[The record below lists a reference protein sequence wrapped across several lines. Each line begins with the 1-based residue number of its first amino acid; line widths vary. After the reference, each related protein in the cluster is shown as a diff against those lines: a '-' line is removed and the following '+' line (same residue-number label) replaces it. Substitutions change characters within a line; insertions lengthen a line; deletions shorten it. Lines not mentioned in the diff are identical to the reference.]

1 MLEVLEMSVSDGLPQ
16 ESDSPRKAEG
26 LPRRLSPS
34 QQARNVRA
42 FSAVVARFRE
52 ALLESPKAL
61 AFARDLVGAFADSEM
76 SGGPTKSEV
85 WALITEKRTPQYG
98 QAFFDSR
105 WTIFEHYDAIQ
116 PYLAKKHQQRY
127 ALHPAVGPA
136 TLIHERLRRHRGIE
150 ELVGLLDETRSLIG
164 QPTRD
169 RGAIEFNL
177 LYCRQMLT
185 LYAIHLE
192 RLVAVASIRELA
204 AEQLE
209 HNHPGLSMR
218 VKQLNEE
225 VSAFFPGD
233 HTLDHRAVA
242 LVSAEQRYQQALTAA
257 GQRVIDQGGRSLDF
271 EVLSAEEYLEAARH
285 APLALLSQFGAD
297 LVVDPPSAWLDA
309 GTLMETVEDFAPH
322 FRVRSRPPM
331 PQVPREPDPAQRMV
345 EARARERSRQE
356 HLAER
361 ALLEGDLA
369 DLTEELR
376 RSRWRSSARLLADLM
391 GLDADPYAPYQL
403 RIGIELIVDRIGW
416 VTYLHPV
423 YLSRRAGEQHVRPI
437 LRREH
442 GHHDAL

>member
-1 MLEVLEMSVSDGLPQ
+1 MSVADGPQ
-16 ESDSPRKAEG
+16 HKSDSPVDAESV
-26 LPRRLSPS
+26 PRHLSPS

-52 ALLESPKAL
+52 SLLESPKAL
-61 AFARDLVGAFADSEM
+61 AFARDLVGAFADSGV

-85 WALITEKRTPQYG
+85 WALIVERRRPQYG
-98 QAFFDSR
+98 QEFFDSR
-105 WTIFEHYDAIQ
+105 WAIFEHYDAIQ

-136 TLIHERLRRHRGIE
+136 TLVHERLRRHRGID

-169 RGAIEFNL
+169 RASIEFNL
-177 LYCRQMLT
+177 QYCRQMLT
-185 LYAIHLE
+185 VYAIHLE
-192 RLVAVASIRELA
+192 RLVAVASIRDLA
-204 AEQLE
+204 AEQRE
-209 HNHPGLSMR
+209 HNHPGLSTR

-225 VSAFFPGD
+225 VSGFFPGD
-233 HTLDHRAVA
+233 HTLDHHAVA

-309 GTLMETVEDFAPH
+309 GALMEAVEDFTPRV
-322 FRVRSRPPM
+322 RVRSRPPM
-331 PQVPREPDPAQRMV
+331 PQVPQEPDPAQRMV
-345 EARARERSRQE
+345 EARTRERSRQE

-361 ALLEGDLA
+361 VLLEDDEA
-369 DLTEELR
+369 DLTDELR
-376 RSRWRSSARLLADLM
+376 RSRWRTSARLLADLM

-403 RIGIELIVDRIGW
+403 RIAIEVIVDRIGW

-423 YLSRRAGEQHVRPI
+423 YLSRRTGEQHAQPHR
-437 LRREH
+437 RREH
-442 GHHDAL
+442 GRHDAL

>member
-1 MLEVLEMSVSDGLPQ
+1 M
-16 ESDSPRKAEG
+16 
-26 LPRRLSPS
+26 
-34 QQARNVRA
+34 RA
-42 FSAVVARFRE
+42 FSAVVAKFRE

-61 AFARDLVGAFADSEM
+61 AFARDLIGAFAGSEM

-85 WALITEKRTPQYG
+85 WTLITQRHTPQYG
-98 QAFFDSR
+98 QDFFDSR
-105 WTIFEHYDAIQ
+105 WSVFEHYDAIQ

-136 TLIHERLRRHRGIE
+136 TLVHERLRRHRGID
-150 ELVGLLDETRSLIG
+150 ELVGLLDETKSLIG

-169 RGAIEFNL
+169 RTTIEFNL
-177 LYCRQMLT
+177 LDCQQMLT

-192 RLVAVASIRELA
+192 RLVAVASIRDLA
-204 AEQLE
+204 EEQRE
-209 HNHPGLSMR
+209 HNHPGLSTR

-225 VSAFFPGD
+225 VSGFFPGD
-233 HTLDHRAVA
+233 HTLDHQAVA

-271 EVLSAEEYLEAARH
+271 EVLSAEEYLEAARN

-309 GTLMETVEDFAPH
+309 GALMETVEDFAPRV
-322 FRVRSRPPM
+322 RVRSRPPM
-331 PQVPREPDPAQRMV
+331 PQVVQEPDPVGRMV
-345 EARARERSRQE
+345 EARVRERSRQE

-361 ALLEGDLA
+361 VLLESNQA
-369 DLTEELR
+369 DLTDELR
-376 RSRWRSSARLLADLM
+376 RSRWRAAARLLADLI

-403 RIGIELIVDRIGW
+403 RIGIEVIVDRIGW

-423 YLSRRAGEQHVRPI
+423 YLSRQAGEQHVQPLR
-437 LRREH
+437 RREH
-442 GHHDAL
+442 RHHDAL